1 MSNKYIPQ
9 NLYNINGIHFWW
21 TFSSRNTYLFIFTH
35 FWWKHSSQT
44 EEHACHKH
52 TFIFFK
58 ITFVKVPMA
67 FAKHIHIVMYDFHLF
82 ERFVIFGNGLQLFYG
97 KFAFFQVSSHH
108 IRVIGCTF
116 FFLFKNTICCEC
128 DWKYSTVNVDGLM
141 LYMHIFYSKSGRRT
155 LCFLTYGFTCFPWVS
170 LFITI

>member
-1 MSNKYIPQ
+1 MVLVKQIYTTKSVQHKW
-9 NLYNINGIHFWW
+9 HFHLWW
-21 TFSSRNTYLFIFTH
+21 NFSSKNTYLFIFTH

-52 TFIFFK
+52 TFIFFR

-116 FFLFKNTICCEC
+116 FFFSKTQSVANVIENPPQ
-128 DWKYSTVNVDGLM
+128 STLM
-141 LYMHIFYSKSGRRT
+141 G
-155 LCFLTYGFTCFPWVS
+155 
-170 LFITI
+170 